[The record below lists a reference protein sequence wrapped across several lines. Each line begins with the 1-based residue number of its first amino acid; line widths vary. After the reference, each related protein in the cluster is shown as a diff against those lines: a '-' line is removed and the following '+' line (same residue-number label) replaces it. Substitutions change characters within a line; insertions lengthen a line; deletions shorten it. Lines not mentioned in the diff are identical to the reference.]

1 MSEEDFRAAYEVR
14 HNERL
19 NILAGLEAGIISRF
33 EAIPLY
39 SRNSA
44 DILSFKC
51 DNITSTYIN
60 LIGYGGI
67 RFMKFNYDDDAWAKA
82 LSSGQI
88 TYDSY
93 KN

>member
-1 MSEEDFRAAYEVR
+1 MSDEEFTELYNAR

-39 SRNSA
+39 ARNSA

-67 RFMKFNYDDDAWAKA
+67 RFMKFNYNDAEWANA